1 MRATRTF
8 TDEKKKLRK
17 NGEEWLITFTDT
29 ETYIPNVSEEVNA
42 TIILF
47 CYLDGRFLW
56 TNIIVILYIQ
66 LRMFCALVVK
76 EEP

>member
-29 ETYIPNVSEEVNA
+29 ETYIPKVSEEVCVARVFFITSIVDFFQNSCCYVC
-42 TIILF
+42 LF
-47 CYLDGRFLW
+47 K
-56 TNIIVILYIQ
+56 
-66 LRMFCALVVK
+66 A
-76 EEP
+76 

>member
-29 ETYIPNVSEEVNA
+29 ETYIPNVSEEVSL

-47 CYLDGRFLW
+47 YYIDGGFVF
-56 TNIIVILYIQ
+56 TDFVCDFYIQ
-66 LRMFCALVVK
+66 FRMFC
-76 EEP
+76 

>member
-47 CYLDGRFLW
+47 CCLDGLFLW

>member
-29 ETYIPNVSEEVNA
+29 ETYIPNVSEEVNV

-47 CYLDGRFLW
+47 CYLNGGFLFR
-56 TNIIVILYIQ
+56 NFVMLYIQ
-66 LRMFCALVVK
+66 LRMFCGLTVK
-76 EEP
+76 EGA